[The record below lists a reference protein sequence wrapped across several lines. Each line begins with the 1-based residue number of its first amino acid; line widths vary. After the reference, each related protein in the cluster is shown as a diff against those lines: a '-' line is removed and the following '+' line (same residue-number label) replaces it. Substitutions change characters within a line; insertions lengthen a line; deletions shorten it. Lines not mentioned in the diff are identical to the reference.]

1 MMSSKHIVRTY
12 DQELDELKSK
22 VLAMGKESETQLA
35 QAVEALVE
43 RNDILAKSIVKSDT
57 VVNQLQSDVDK
68 LTVLIL
74 AKRQPMA
81 SDLRHIV
88 SGLKIAAD
96 LERIADYAANIAQ
109 HVIDLSH
116 IKLDRPIRSIQKMA
130 DAGLAMLKDVV
141 DAYHDL
147 DAQKAIAVWHRDDEV
162 DSIYI
167 DLLALLRNLMTDN
180 SDSVKACTTLL
191 FVARCCERIGDHI
204 TNIAESIHYIVKADV
219 YHGNA

>member
-1 MMSSKHIVRTY
+1 MSSKLIVRTY

-22 VLAMGKESETQLA
+22 VLKRGKESKAQLA

-43 RNDILAKSIVKSDT
+43 RNDILAKIIVKSDT
-57 VVNQLQSDVDK
+57 VVNQLQSDVDN

-109 HVIDLSH
+109 HVIDLNH

-130 DAGLAMLKDVV
+130 DTGLAMLKDVV
-141 DAYHDL
+141 DPYQDL
-147 DAQKAIAVWHRDDEV
+147 DAQKAIAVWHRDDEIDTIFI
-162 DSIYI
+162 DS
-167 DLLALLRNLMTDN
+167 LALLRNLMTDN
-180 SDSVKACTTLL
+180 SDNVKACTTLL

-219 YHGNA
+219 YHGNV